1 MAWGACD
8 YIGSQENR
16 AVRGAGALGQ
26 DRSSCLSVF
35 SFFPASLFLNLTWK
49 FCAQKGSHL
58 SPVTK
63 GGLVNTRISRLSR
76 LCFAVSLS
84 AVSQCWSTQ

>member
-1 MAWGACD
+1 MPWGACD

-16 AVRGAGALGQ
+16 AVRGAGELSR

-35 SFFPASLFLNLTWK
+35 SFFLASLFPSLTWK
-49 FCAQKGSHL
+49 LCAQKGSHL
-58 SPVTK
+58 SPVT
-63 GGLVNTRISRLSR
+63 GGRLVNTWISRLSR
-76 LCFAVSLS
+76 LCFSVSLS